1 MTPDKST
8 LFAREMG
15 RCPDRIWRQL
25 NGKSAQENFAE
36 IMNERSRKSREAM
49 MERYNAQHQKKETED
64 DEPLNIVIEG
74 KVKK

>member
-1 MTPDKST
+1 MPSQE
-8 LFAREMG
+8 LIRAREMG
-15 RCPDRIWRQL
+15 KVPDRIWYQV

-49 MERYNAQHQKKETED
+49 MECYQAKHQKEED

>member
-1 MTPDKST
+1 MPSQE
-8 LFAREMG
+8 LIRARDMG
-15 RCPDRIWRQL
+15 KVPDRIWYQV

-49 MERYNAQHQKKETED
+49 MERYQAKHQKEED

>member
-1 MTPDKST
+1 MPSQE
-8 LFAREMG
+8 LIRAREMG
-15 RCPDRIWRQL
+15 KVPDRIWYQV

-49 MERYNAQHQKKETED
+49 MERYQAKRQKEED

>member
-36 IMNERSRKSREAM
+36 IMNERSRKSREM
-49 MERYNAQHQKKETED
+49 IMDRYKAKHQKEED
-64 DEPLNIVIEG
+64 DEPMNIVIEG

>member
-36 IMNERSRKSREAM
+36 IMNERSRKSREM
-49 MERYNAQHQKKETED
+49 IMDRYKAKHQKEED
-64 DEPLNIVIEG
+64 DEPINLVIES

>member
-1 MTPDKST
+1 MPSQE
-8 LFAREMG
+8 LIRAREMG
-15 RCPDRIWRQL
+15 KVPDRILYQV
-25 NGKSAQENFAE
+25 NGKTAQENFAE

-49 MERYNAQHQKKETED
+49 MERYQAKHQKEED

>member
-1 MTPDKST
+1 MPSQE
-8 LFAREMG
+8 LIRAREMG
-15 RCPDRIWRQL
+15 KVPDHIWYQV

-49 MERYNAQHQKKETED
+49 MERYQAKHQKEED

>member
-1 MTPDKST
+1 MPSQE
-8 LFAREMG
+8 LIRAREMG
-15 RCPDRIWRQL
+15 KVPDRIWYQV

-49 MERYNAQHQKKETED
+49 MERYQAKHQKEED

>member
-1 MTPDKST
+1 MPSQE
-8 LFAREMG
+8 LIRAREMDKV
-15 RCPDRIWRQL
+15 PDRYWYAL

-49 MERYNAQHQKKETED
+49 MERYKAKHQKEED

>member
-1 MTPDKST
+1 MPSQE
-8 LFAREMG
+8 LIRAREMG
-15 RCPDRIWRQL
+15 KVPDRIWYQV

-49 MERYNAQHQKKETED
+49 MDRYKAKHQKEED
-64 DEPLNIVIEG
+64 DEPMNIVIEG

>member
-1 MTPDKST
+1 MPSQE
-8 LFAREMG
+8 LIRAREMG
-15 RCPDRIWRQL
+15 KVPDRIWYQV

-36 IMNERSRKSREAM
+36 IMNERSRKAREAM
-49 MERYNAQHQKKETED
+49 MERYQAKHQKEED

>member
-36 IMNERSRKSREAM
+36 IMNERSRKSREM
-49 MERYNAQHQKKETED
+49 IMDRYKAKHQREED
-64 DEPLNIVIEG
+64 DEPMNIVIEG

>member
-1 MTPDKST
+1 MPSNE
-8 LFAREMG
+8 LLYARAKG
-15 RCPDRIWRQL
+15 QVPDRYWYAL

-49 MERYNAQHQKKETED
+49 MERYQAKRQKEED

>member
-1 MTPDKST
+1 MPSQE
-8 LFAREMG
+8 LIRARKMG
-15 RCPDRIWRQL
+15 KVPDRIWYQV

-49 MERYNAQHQKKETED
+49 MERYKAKHQKEED

>member
-1 MTPDKST
+1 MPRNE
-8 LFAREMG
+8 LLHAREMG
-15 RCPDRIWRQL
+15 KVPDRIWYQV

-49 MERYNAQHQKKETED
+49 MERYQAKRQKEED

>member
-1 MTPDKST
+1 MPSQE
-8 LFAREMG
+8 LIRAREMG
-15 RCPDRIWRQL
+15 KVPDRIWYQV
-25 NGKSAQENFAE
+25 NGKTAQETFAE

-49 MERYNAQHQKKETED
+49 MERYQAKHQKEED

>member
-1 MTPDKST
+1 MPSQE
-8 LFAREMG
+8 LIRAREMG
-15 RCPDRIWRQL
+15 KVPDRIWYQV

>member
-1 MTPDKST
+1 MPSQE
-8 LFAREMG
+8 LIRAREMG
-15 RCPDRIWRQL
+15 KVPDRIWYQV

-36 IMNERSRKSREAM
+36 IMNECSRKSREAM
-49 MERYNAQHQKKETED
+49 MERYQAKRQKKETED

>member
-1 MTPDKST
+1 MPSNE
-8 LFAREMG
+8 LLYARAKG
-15 RCPDRIWRQL
+15 QVPDRYWYAL

>member
-1 MTPDKST
+1 MPSQE
-8 LFAREMG
+8 LIRAREMG
-15 RCPDRIWRQL
+15 KVPDRIWYQV
-25 NGKSAQENFAE
+25 NGKTAQENFAE

-49 MERYNAQHQKKETED
+49 MERYQAKHQKEED

>member
-1 MTPDKST
+1 MPSQE
-8 LFAREMG
+8 LLHAREMG
-15 RCPDRIWRQL
+15 KVPDRYWYAL
-25 NGKSAQENFAE
+25 NGKTAQENYTE

-49 MERYNAQHQKKETED
+49 MERYNVQHQKKETKD